1 MVRETLAEYL
11 KRVMHER
18 KMKVADLIAVSG
30 LSQTYI
36 NRLLKGT
43 QKNLTIETIAVLS
56 QALNV
61 DGFELFAAAYGK
73 APENANVDLLVLA
86 DTINKII
93 LNPMLVELVQN
104 TAKLKSRKHQQVV
117 LDTARALA
125 KKDKSSKKNS
135 K

>member
-1 MVRETLAEYL
+1 MRETLAEYL
-11 KRVMHER
+11 ERVMRER
-18 KMKVADLIAVSG
+18 KMKVADLQAASG

-36 NRLLKGT
+36 NRLLRGT
-43 QKNLTIETIAVLS
+43 QSNLTIETIAILS
-56 QALNV
+56 QALEV

-73 APENANVDLLVLA
+73 APENTNVDLLVLA

-104 TAKLKSRKHQQVV
+104 TAKIKTKKHQQVV

-125 KKDKSSKKNS
+125 KGKTKKKNH

>member
-43 QKNLTIETIAVLS
+43 QKNLTIETIAILS

-73 APENANVDLLVLA
+73 APENTNVDLLVLA

-93 LNPMLVELVQN
+93 LNPTLVELVQQ
-104 TAKLKSRKHQQVV
+104 TAKLKSKKHQQAV

-125 KKDKSSKKNS
+125 KKDKTKKKNH